1 MTQRNPKPPKNG
13 WGTPARKFGR
23 MARILWE
30 SEGKTD
36 AELAGPNG
44 VSARTIKRW
53 RAQELSGK
61 LPEVSTELA
70 RLRAEAADEVKAKA
84 EHALDAVFDFLEKA
98 TQGDPK
104 DPKMVEAIVKAG
116 EFLAETIAMTR
127 MMHVQSAGSAAK
139 DRAPA
144 RAVADVA
151 GGTRAAGAST
161 GSGGRSDAA
170 ATGTGQV
177 H

>member
-1 MTQRNPKPPKNG
+1 MAPRRRT
-13 WGTPARKFGR
+13 RKSPGKRQSVVAKVLFEASRSSDG
-23 MARILWE
+23 E
-30 SEGKTD
+30 VSE
-36 AELAGPNG
+36 ANG
-44 VSARTIKRW
+44 VSQRTIKRW
-53 RAQELSGK
+53 RAQELAGK

-116 EFLAETIAMTR
+116 EFLADTIAMTR

-161 GSGGRSDAA
+161 GSGGRGNAA